1 MKSKI
6 SEEISGK
13 EILDE
18 TAENKIQEE
27 VDENIDDKSLIE
39 EDTKEDA
46 SSVSNTASTE
56 EKTEVCTLSKR
67 IHFTQFLA
75 FNLIAPSMGFFE

>member
-39 EDTKEDA
+39 EDTKEDV

-56 EKTEVCTLSKR
+56 EKTEVCR
-67 IHFTQFLA
+67 YI
-75 FNLIAPSMGFFE
+75 E